1 MIKEKKTKQNKK
13 IKKKKIAA
21 RAPLFSAVTG
31 VISLGW
37 DSNQSAV
44 LLVFL
49 AENEHGSAAFLR
61 CSRLLHALVSGGPGN
76 DSSSALANS
85 STYPVH
91 GLCWC
96 QCESFLPLCAI
107 EFFFSKF
114 YYAAHQVTIS
124 TLITACDL
132 DAGRAG
138 ASGENQVKLVPLLRS
153 WVSSGDCVRAW
164 Y

>member
-1 MIKEKKTKQNKK
+1 MIKEKKRKENKK
-13 IKKKKIAA
+13 FKKKKIAA

-85 STYPVH
+85 STSPCSRTLLLSMRV
-91 GLCWC
+91 
-96 QCESFLPLCAI
+96 LPPFMCDRV
-107 EFFFSKF
+107 FFFRNF
-114 YYAAHQVTIS
+114 TMLHT
-124 TLITACDL
+124 
-132 DAGRAG
+132 
-138 ASGENQVKLVPLLRS
+138 RS
-153 WVSSGDCVRAW
+153 QSAL
-164 Y
+164 

>member
-1 MIKEKKTKQNKK
+1 MIKEKKTKQNNKF
-13 IKKKKIAA
+13 KKKKIAA

-37 DSNQSAV
+37 DSSWNNQSAV

-85 STYPVH
+85 SISPCSRTLLV
-91 GLCWC
+91 
-96 QCESFLPLCAI
+96 SMRVLPPFMCDRV
-107 EFFFSKF
+107 FFFEILLC
-114 YYAAHQVTIS
+114 YTPGH
-124 TLITACDL
+124 
-132 DAGRAG
+132 
-138 ASGENQVKLVPLLRS
+138 NQHS
-153 WVSSGDCVRAW
+153 DNCI
-164 Y
+164 

>member
-1 MIKEKKTKQNKK
+1 MIKEEKTKQNNKF
-13 IKKKKIAA
+13 KKKKIAA

-61 CSRLLHALVSGGPGN
+61 CFRLLHTLVSGEPGN

-91 GLCWC
+91 GLCWS

-114 YYAAHQVTIS
+114 YYTAHQVTIS

-153 WVSSGDCVRAW
+153 WVSSGDCVGAW
-164 Y
+164 H

>member
-1 MIKEKKTKQNKK
+1 MITEKKTKQNKK
-13 IKKKKIAA
+13 FKKKKIAA
-21 RAPLFSAVTG
+21 RAPLISAVTG
-31 VISLGW
+31 VISLILGW

-44 LLVFL
+44 LLVLL

-107 EFFFSKF
+107 EFFFF
-114 YYAAHQVTIS
+114 EILLCCTPGH
-124 TLITACDL
+124 
-132 DAGRAG
+132 
-138 ASGENQVKLVPLLRS
+138 NQHS
-153 WVSSGDCVRAW
+153 DNCM
-164 Y
+164 